1 MSKRI
6 VNLIISQRNCY
17 TFILRHSEASMNYR
31 DFTNV
36 EIATIVSYSVT
47 YDCEKARR
55 MFEDNFNKQ
64 PPPARTLRDWKT
76 RFLETLSIAPRPS
89 ISKQSD
95 KRISD
100 EKREEIL
107 AAFETDPCSSQ
118 RKVAQETGTSQSS
131 ICRVLKEESV
141 KPWKFTSVQELLVD
155 DPPKRVGFCR
165 LMLDRLSADSDFV
178 RKICF
183 SDEATFHLN
192 GCVNKHN
199 RFVYAKENPHL
210 FIEDKMLRSP
220 AITCWA
226 MVSPDLGVTFKLL
239 DSTMNSERYHDILQ
253 TIVFPILT
261 QRRNRTKVYQQD
273 GAPPHFATIVRN
285 SLDCY
290 LNNRWI
296 GRGGPIMWPPRSPDL
311 SVPDF
316 WLWGQIRDS
325 LYKAPRPKSLQD
337 LKSRLIHLL
346 ESMDKATIQKAYQS
360 FVRRCELCVKQDG
373 GHFEQL
379 L

>member
-1 MSKRI
+1 M
-6 VNLIISQRNCY
+6 
-17 TFILRHSEASMNYR
+17 TASLQGTLTDAMNYR
-31 DFTNV
+31 DFTHV

-55 MFEDNFNKQ
+55 MFEENFNKQ

-76 RFLETLSIAPRPS
+76 RFLETLTVIPRPPS
-89 ISKQSD
+89 GHHNE
-95 KRISD
+95 RRVSD
-100 EKREEIL
+100 EKRGEIL
-107 AAFETDPCSSQ
+107 ATFESEPCSSQ

-131 ICRVLKEESV
+131 VCRVLKDEGV

-155 DPPKRVGFCR
+155 DPPKRADFCR
-165 LMLDRLSADSDFV
+165 LVLDRLSAECDFV
-178 RKICF
+178 KNICF

-210 FIEDKMLRSP
+210 FIEDKLLRSP
-220 AITCWA
+220 AVTCWA

-239 DSTMNSERYHDILQ
+239 DSTMNSERYLDILE
-253 TIVFPILT
+253 TVVFPILAE
-261 QRRNRTKVYQQD
+261 RRNRKKIYQQD
-273 GAPPHFATIVRN
+273 GAPPHFALIVRDALN
-285 SLDCY
+285 LK

-296 GRGGPIMWPPRSPDL
+296 GRSGPMHWPPRSPDL

-316 WLWGQIRDS
+316 WLWGQVRDN
-325 LYKAPRPKSLQD
+325 LYKTPRPKTLQD
-337 LKSRLIHLL
+337 LKTRLSHILQ
-346 ESMDKATIQKAYQS
+346 SVDKATIKKAYDS
-360 FVRRCELCVKQDG
+360 FIRRCHLCAQQEG

>member
-1 MSKRI
+1 
-6 VNLIISQRNCY
+6 
-17 TFILRHSEASMNYR
+17 
-31 DFTNV
+31 
-36 EIATIVSYSVT
+36 
-47 YDCEKARR
+47 
-55 MFEDNFNKQ
+55 
-64 PPPARTLRDWKT
+64 
-76 RFLETLSIAPRPS
+76 
-89 ISKQSD
+89 
-95 KRISD
+95 
-100 EKREEIL
+100 
-107 AAFETDPCSSQ
+107 
-118 RKVAQETGTSQSS
+118 
-131 ICRVLKEESV
+131 
-141 KPWKFTSVQELLVD
+141 
-155 DPPKRVGFCR
+155 
-165 LMLDRLSADSDFV
+165 
-178 RKICF
+178 
-183 SDEATFHLN
+183 
-192 GCVNKHN
+192 
-199 RFVYAKENPHL
+199 
-210 FIEDKMLRSP
+210 MLRSP

-239 DSTMNSERYHDILQ
+239 DSTVNSERYHDILQ

-296 GRGGPIMWPPRSPDL
+296 GRGGPIMWPPRSPNL

-337 LKSRLIHLL
+337 LKSRIIHLL
-346 ESMDKATIQKAYQS
+346 ESIDKATIQKAYQL
-360 FVRRCELCVKQDG
+360 FVRRCELCVKQDR